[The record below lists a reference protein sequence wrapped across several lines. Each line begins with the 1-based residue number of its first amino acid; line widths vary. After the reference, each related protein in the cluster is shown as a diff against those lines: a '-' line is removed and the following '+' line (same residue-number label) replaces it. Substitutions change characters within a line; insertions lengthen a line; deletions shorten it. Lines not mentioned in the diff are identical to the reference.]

1 MQNVGLISWQCLLI
15 ITLKTES
22 LSSLVFTTAHS
33 QHLRRIARRAYIL
46 GRKLARNKSFCS
58 PTFWPV
64 KKGMGNLA
72 KITNKKCKLML
83 KKTNLKYLQ
92 PMEKYPKLITV
103 WPIEQVLY
111 FRKQFPPLNSFCT
124 FMVTIHKAKF
134 KKGQFPPKPFTEL
147 GYVKNTDIGETIFKL
162 YLATFPQ
169 VGPVC
174 RDMPP
179 FLLDF

>member
-1 MQNVGLISWQCLLI
+1 MMQNVGLISWQCLLI

-83 KKTNLKYLQ
+83 KKTNLKYL
-92 PMEKYPKLITV
+92 
-103 WPIEQVLY
+103 
-111 FRKQFPPLNSFCT
+111 
-124 FMVTIHKAKF
+124 
-134 KKGQFPPKPFTEL
+134 
-147 GYVKNTDIGETIFKL
+147 
-162 YLATFPQ
+162 
-169 VGPVC
+169 
-174 RDMPP
+174 
-179 FLLDF
+179 